1 MESINMLY
9 DIVKHYTK
17 GKKIELDV
25 ANKVARIE
33 QDLEI
38 LDILNKHL
46 FIRIDDRPSF
56 DGTYLVA
63 LEEDENSC
71 CDYTGIFV
79 NGKEK
84 DLIKEWLAIKEK
96 HNEN

>member
-17 GKKIELDV
+17 GNKIELDI

-38 LDILNKHL
+38 LDILKEHL
-46 FIRIDDRPSF
+46 YIQVINEKWKDK
-56 DGTYLVA
+56 TYSIVI
-63 LEEDENSC
+63 EGKGIEYN
-71 CDYTGIFV
+71 DYTYMYV

-84 DLIKEWLAIKEK
+84 DLIKEWLAKG
-96 HNEN
+96 

>member
-9 DIVKHYTK
+9 DIVKHYIK
-17 GKKIELDV
+17 GNKIELDI

-38 LDILNKHL
+38 LDILKKHL
-46 FIRIDDRPSF
+46 FIRIKDRPTF

-63 LEEDENSC
+63 LQEDEEQEY
-71 CDYTGIFV
+71 DYTCMFV

-84 DLIKEWLAIKEK
+84 DLIKEWLAKGETK
-96 HNEN
+96 